1 MSERLTIN
9 ELESRA
15 TATPAPFVLWL
26 QLDGVLQKT
35 TKSGKP
41 FLAATFADATGS
53 VKINIWSDHPAFD
66 LAQTWKPG
74 SYHQL
79 EGKWI
84 TGSYGLDAKDWTTRP
99 LTPEETATVL
109 QGAGPLAQ
117 KQDVDYSTI
126 TAAIASIS
134 DPRLHLVST
143 TFLDRFGDRFRRAA
157 GARGN
162 HHARRG
168 GLVEH
173 VAGMLRAAD
182 AICTA
187 YPQLN
192 RDLLITGTFFHDVGK
207 LWENGYPKDGFTQ
220 PFDRTAELLGHITIG
235 IELASKLLLELGEIP
250 ENHAAWK
257 TLEPSTQDVRLHLLH
272 LIASHHGEH
281 EWGSPVLPK
290 TPEAI
295 ALHYIDN
302 LDAKLEMFAQG
313 YEKNPQLGPGVYDR
327 SFPLRQHQVTP
338 LPSYTPP
345 PAETAPPGEEP
356 DECSDTES
364 VIAQK

>member
-15 TATPAPFVLWL
+15 TTTPAPFTLWL
-26 QLDGVLQKT
+26 QLDGILPKT

-41 FLAATFADATGS
+41 FLQAGFADATGS
-53 VKINIWSDHPAFD
+53 LKINIWSDHPSFE
-66 LAQTWKPG
+66 LAQTWTPG
-74 SYHQL
+74 SYYQL

-84 TGSYGLDAKDWTTRP
+84 TGNYGLDAKDWTAQP
-99 LTPEETATVL
+99 LDPEQAITL
-109 QGAGPLAQ
+109 FNGAGPLAE
-117 KQDVDYSTI
+117 KQEADYAVI
-126 TAAIASIS
+126 TGAVALIA
-134 DPRLHLVST
+134 DPRLKLVSE
-143 TFLDRFGDRFRRAA
+143 TFLSRFGDRFRRAA

-173 VAGMLRAAD
+173 VAGMLRS
-182 AICTA
+182 AISICQA

-192 RDLLITGTFFHDVGK
+192 RDLLVTGVLFHDIGK

-235 IELASKLLLELGEIP
+235 IEVTSRLLLELAED
-250 ENHAAWK
+250 EQNHAAWK
-257 TLEPSTQDVRLHLLH
+257 TLEPTTQDVRLHLLH

-290 TPEAI
+290 TPEAL

-313 YEKNPQLGPGVYDR
+313 YEKNPQLGPGVF
-327 SFPLRQHQVTP
+327 SKPFPLRQNIITP
-338 LPSYTPP
+338 LPAVLP
-345 PAETAPPGEEP
+345 PAEAASAE
-356 DECSDTES
+356 DEMLDPCSDTSSIFSEN
-364 VIAQK
+364 